1 MDLTVKL
8 KELAQETLSFG
19 EVISHSDNPA
29 DKDFREACHLFS
41 QHLSH
46 QLQIIGSYTRL
57 QAMQPEMHKTN
68 SQLCILNEL
77 INPQQID
84 SYLNYDWNAK
94 VDNFFS
100 QLQILRKFAA

>member
-1 MDLTVKL
+1 MDISTKI
-8 KELAQETLSFG
+8 KELAEETLSFG

-41 QHLSH
+41 QHLGH
-46 QLQIIGSYTRL
+46 QLEIVGSNSHL
-57 QAMQPEMHKTN
+57 QSVQPEIQKTN

-84 SYLNYDWNAK
+84 SYLSYDWETK
-94 VDNFFS
+94 VVNFFN
-100 QLQILRKFAA
+100 QLQTLKKFAA